1 MATPLPTALT
11 HRRPWRL
18 AALLFATGTLAATA
32 VGADPTAAHG
42 GAAAPSPTNWAT
54 DAELEGIVDLLDPDY
69 QQQPIKVAR
78 LPVKY
83 AVKTVYGRGRRVVY
97 SFEDPNCGYCRQLHQ
112 ELGEIGDL
120 TVYTFVVSFLGEDS
134 VRKADAVW
142 CAANRA
148 SAWHRVM
155 RQQPVAA
162 ARPDCTAPH
171 AEVRRMIGLLGIN
184 LTPTVFFADGER
196 MNGIKP
202 RAEIERR
209 LAAAATKLAPT
220 TAASAANG
228 GVSARR

>member
-1 MATPLPTALT
+1 MATSLTLDRPPRRTWLPALL
-11 HRRPWRL
+11 L
-18 AALLFATGTLAATA
+18 AACGLAYGAEGAKTPARVANEADAAASRAATP
-32 VGADPTAAHG
+32 V
-42 GAAAPSPTNWAT
+42 NWAT

-83 AVKTVYGRGRRVVY
+83 AVKTVFGRGRRVVY

-112 ELGEIGDL
+112 LLGEIGDL
-120 TVYTFVVSFLGEDS
+120 TVYTFVVSFLGDDS

-142 CAANRA
+142 CAGNRA
-148 SAWHRVM
+148 AAWHRVM

-162 ARPDCTAPH
+162 ARRDCSAPH

-202 RAEIERR
+202 RAEVERR
-209 LAAAATKLAPT
+209 LAAAAAQAPT
-220 TAASAANG
+220 TAG
-228 GVSARR
+228 LAR